1 MLKGRNARKSCFNSW
16 IRGYHKVGDNDKWY
30 KSKCRLIFATTENP
44 QDALLKTLL
53 QRIPIT
59 VSVPS
64 LKDRPLLEKR
74 ELFIAYLNRKRQSLE
89 KIVYFKSSLF
99 NFS

>member
-1 MLKGRNARKSCFNSW
+1 MDKG
-16 IRGYHKVGDNDKWY
+16 IYHKVGDNDKWY

-53 QRIPIT
+53 RRIPIT

-74 ELFIAYLNRKRQSLE
+74 ELIYRLLEQEESKLGKDMYISNLAYSTFLDYE
-89 KIVYFKSSLF
+89 FKGIMV
-99 NFS
+99 N